1 MCKKKIDKQDVLR
14 KELDVSMDL
23 VSMSLVSVGLI
34 SLSLVSVN
42 LVSVN
47 IRFISRSSIVQ

>member
-1 MCKKKIDKQDVLR
+1 MCKKKIDKQD
-14 KELDVSMDL
+14 KELDVIMDL

-47 IRFISRSSIVQ
+47 IRFTSRSNIVQ